1 MSTPAEFSAASALA
15 LLASHAEHASTVK
28 ATRAREQFFPL
39 LESVVNDERC
49 VVFVEHKDLPGRGM
63 LVSERY
69 QQYVRQ
75 LEATVRALLAPTA
88 GPSFMLAGSV
98 SVSANGDDL
107 EASIASLRTDH
118 AVRTAA
124 KFDVR

>member
-1 MSTPAEFSAASALA
+1 MGTPAEFSAASALV
-15 LLASHAEHASTVK
+15 LLASHAEHLSTVK

-49 VVFVEHKDLPGRGM
+49 VVLVEHKDLPARGM

-69 QQYVRQ
+69 QEYVRQ
-75 LEATVRALLAPTA
+75 LEATVRALLAPTP
-88 GPSFMLAGSV
+88 GPTFLLAGSV
-98 SVSANGDDL
+98 SVAANGDDL
-107 EASIASLRTDH
+107 ESSIASLRADH
-118 AVRTAA
+118 AARTTA

>member
-1 MSTPAEFSAASALA
+1 MTTPAEFSAATALA
-15 LLASHAEHASTVK
+15 LLASHAEHLSTVK

-69 QQYVRQ
+69 QEYVRQ
-75 LEATVRALLAPTA
+75 LEATVRALVAPAA
-88 GPSFMLAGSV
+88 GPTFLLAGSV
-98 SVSANGDDL
+98 SVAANGDDL
-107 EASIASLRTDH
+107 DAEIASLRADH

-124 KFDVR
+124 KFDLR